1 MKKERETLVLQTSQ
15 APTLPP
21 TCCWL
26 KSVVMNLD
34 CSANEEEKKAG
45 QEAEED
51 ANRGKHEGQ
60 TIVEGQL
67 EARTHCRA
75 LVVYVDIHHIQH
87 LQPQYVHHHHTQ
99 QEKARCQEEA
109 ASCFVQAVTGERS
122 SADDDE
128 PTEHYSCHTN
138 EHKDAPEASVDYGRI
153 ILCGIVGLVRHWE
166 WEEVGVHAHF
176 GVRLICEPELPQQV
190 VITHAASKRAPPEE
204 ALMVQS
210 DIRSALLQHHISRLY
225 GHTAQAS
232 RSITV

>member
-21 TCCWL
+21 TWCWL

-99 QEKARCQEEA
+99 QEKAWCREGQRGETVMTETHSHKLSSKLSKRTNRKQNPCMYNPT
-109 ASCFVQAVTGERS
+109 VQKYFQRNTMKVW
-122 SADDDE
+122 
-128 PTEHYSCHTN
+128 N
-138 EHKDAPEASVDYGRI
+138 LKVI
-153 ILCGIVGLVRHWE
+153 ILQKNRSCESHINMHDIIRLVILLHKW
-166 WEEVGVHAHF
+166 
-176 GVRLICEPELPQQV
+176 
-190 VITHAASKRAPPEE
+190 
-204 ALMVQS
+204 
-210 DIRSALLQHHISRLY
+210 IREFYCSWW
-225 GHTAQAS
+225 
-232 RSITV
+232 RSG